1 MNKGKAMSRLWLQ
14 CVVVMLGVIS
24 FASYAQ
30 LLPNNSTLNTQSV
43 ERWMQSNRAMA
54 PIMQM
59 LDEMNTTADDLREFD
74 TLTPT
79 EQDKRIDAFLA
90 EKEMLASA
98 NRIAVAQGWKS
109 VGEYMRLSSKLGN
122 AIAAY
127 FLAQDLQQLPAEHA
141 KALREKADP
150 AILAVPETDIA
161 FIKANEKTLQQ
172 YIQAYAAGR

>member
-1 MNKGKAMSRLWLQ
+1 MNKGNAMSRTWFQYLAI
-14 CVVVMLGVIS
+14 VLGAIS

-30 LLPNNSTLNTQSV
+30 LLPNNTTLNTQSV

-54 PIMQM
+54 PIMQIV
-59 LDEMNTTADDLREFD
+59 DEMNLTAEALREFD
-74 TLTPT
+74 ALTPT
-79 EQDKRIDAFLA
+79 EQDKKIDAFLA
-90 EKEMLASA
+90 GKKMLDAA
-98 NRIAVAQGWKS
+98 NRIAVGQGWKS
-109 VGEYMRLSSKLGN
+109 VGEYMRLSTKLGN

-127 FLAQDLQQLPAEHA
+127 FLVQDLQQLPAEHA
-141 KALREKADP
+141 RALREKADP